1 LAFTPGKGGGGTP
14 YNSLYKEALA
24 QRIPFLG
31 FQVCKRVGVSQLEV
45 FEKVGKSEYLDSCH
59 NMN

>member
-1 LAFTPGKGGGGTP
+1 LAFTPGRGRGAP

-31 FQVCKRVGVSQLEV
+31 FQVYKRVGTAQPEV
-45 FEKVGKSEYLDSCH
+45 YEKIGKSEHLDSCH
-59 NMN
+59 IMN